1 VGTGALARPSRA
13 QLGSLPDSSEQPV
26 LFVRAQPRLVFY
38 EPRCSG
44 GDGARPRPSEP
55 SSAAACGHSD
65 SWFAVAKT
73 MTDNAANPVPTGV
86 RAIAAL
92 FALCAIYLAIAG
104 TVMLLRPGAIP
115 MSAGAPL
122 LFGLELSGPYMFLLM
137 AIVGGGVAWGLVEL
151 NNIVRHA
158 AALIAIA
165 GIVMLVPSVSAAT
178 VMVQP
183 KALAFGGLG
192 IIVRVMVA
200 WYLSRREVA
209 DRFKA
214 PPGTK

>member
-1 VGTGALARPSRA
+1 
-13 QLGSLPDSSEQPV
+13 
-26 LFVRAQPRLVFY
+26 
-38 EPRCSG
+38 
-44 GDGARPRPSEP
+44 
-55 SSAAACGHSD
+55 
-65 SWFAVAKT
+65 
-73 MTDNAANPVPTGV
+73 MTSNPANPVPNGV
-86 RAIAAL
+86 RAIAIL
-92 FALCAIYLAIAG
+92 FTLCAIYLAIVGALMLFRPG
-104 TVMLLRPGAIP
+104 TVA

-137 AIVGGGVAWGLVEL
+137 AVVGGGVAWGLLEL

-158 AALIAIA
+158 AVLIAIA

-200 WYLSRREVA
+200 WYLSRGEVA
-209 DRFKA
+209 DQFKA
-214 PPGTK
+214 PPRTK